1 LGPEQG
7 IGRVTAVFFRA
18 RFIASIKNFN
28 EASGLLI
35 SFQLA
40 SRNRGARTE
49 SLVQIT
55 ERKAITVVSLRTKN
69 PAASRGPGSWWCGFL
84 HYLKGSEA
92 EFYLV
97 NHMLSAK
104 EFN

>member
-1 LGPEQG
+1 MAGHQKKTRPAFRSCVGLGPEQG

-40 SRNRGARTE
+40 SRKPWSANG
-49 SLVQIT
+49 
-55 ERKAITVVSLRTKN
+55 K
-69 PAASRGPGSWWCGFL
+69 SR
-84 HYLKGSEA
+84 A
-92 EFYLV
+92 D
-97 NHMLSAK
+97 N
-104 EFN
+104 